1 MKLTDVAIVA
11 VEGFSPFHYAVPCM
25 LFGDSVSE
33 IKRFNL
39 HICAER
45 PGLLSARDGFALYAT
60 GDYAAL
66 EQADIVVV
74 PYWGEVD
81 RRPPQA
87 LLDSLVRAGI
97 TARRLS
103 ACASAR
109 SVLGYAGLLDGRR
122 AATHWE
128 FEQDSSAGFRR
139 CSWISTPCTSDDQ
152 RIITS
157 AGTAAALDCCLYII
171 RQRFGSLAANQI
183 ARR

>member
-33 IKRFNL
+33 IKRFHL

-45 PGLLSARDGFALYAT
+45 PGLLRARDGFALYAT
-60 GDYAAL
+60 GDFAAL

-87 LLDSLVRAGI
+87 LLDSLVRARDNGAEI
-97 TARRLS
+97 VGLCLGAF
-103 ACASAR
+103 
-109 SVLGYAGLLDGRR
+109 VLGYAGLLDGRR

-128 FEQDSSAGFRR
+128 FEQDFQRLFPQVQLDINALYV
-139 CSWISTPCTSDDQ
+139 DDQ
-152 RIITS
+152 RVITS
-157 AGTAAALDCCLYII
+157 AAPRRRWTVACTSSASVSAAS
-171 RQRFGSLAANQI
+171 RPTRSPGG
-183 ARR
+183 

>member
-45 PGLLSARDGFALYAT
+45 PGLLRARDGFALYAT

-87 LLDSLVRAGI
+87 LLDSLVRARDNGAEI
-97 TARRLS
+97 VGLCLGAF
-103 ACASAR
+103 
-109 SVLGYAGLLDGRR
+109 VLGYAGLLDGRR

-128 FEQDSSAGFRR
+128 FEQGFQRR
-139 CSWISTPCTSDDQ
+139 FPQVQLDINALYVDDQ

-157 AGTAAALDCCLYII
+157 A
-171 RQRFGSLAANQI
+171 
-183 ARR
+183 